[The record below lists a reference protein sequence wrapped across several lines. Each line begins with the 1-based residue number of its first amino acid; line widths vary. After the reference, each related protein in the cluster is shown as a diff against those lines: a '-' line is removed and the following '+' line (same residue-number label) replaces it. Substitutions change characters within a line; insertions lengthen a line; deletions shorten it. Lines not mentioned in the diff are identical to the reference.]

1 MVRRRA
7 VFSPVYLWRN
17 LSRNR
22 QTLFHFLL
30 KKKILSA
37 NFSTHT
43 HTHTKVQFD
52 WGVWGWLAD
61 CGGDG
66 GYWACSSRRVRCTEC
81 GCGYSFLRIL
91 NAEPVPVAPRL
102 TTGSWLPL
110 FAAPL
115 LHGSFFFVIY
125 FFSIL
130 FIFCIFCPFLLYTP
144 VCAITSYFP
153 FFFVYGLGLLFD
165 CRAGRPALF
174 LMLLHVILKPKFYFF
189 SIVHLLLAL
198 RNVEFGTLWGTTAVV
213 SQN

>member
-1 MVRRRA
+1 MMKPLEVSSSLS
-7 VFSPVYLWRN
+7 FS
-17 LSRNR
+17 
-22 QTLFHFLL
+22 FLL
-30 KKKILSA
+30 KKKTLGQ
-37 NFSTHT
+37 FLVT

-102 TTGSWLPL
+102 TIGSWLPL
-110 FAAPL
+110 CAAPL

-153 FFFVYGLGLLFD
+153 FFFVYGLGLVWLQSRLACIVPDITSCDTRTQILLF
-165 CRAGRPALF
+165 
-174 LMLLHVILKPKFYFF
+174 
-189 SIVHLLLAL
+189 
-198 RNVEFGTLWGTTAVV
+198 
-213 SQN
+213 